1 MKIGLFPQRSFHPFY
16 QFMKKQRLWFRMKSS
31 KSQIVEEIWNGNKI
45 NETTN
50 NERDDFSQSAISKAN
65 KLELKDWASW

>member
-1 MKIGLFPQRSFHPFY
+1 
-16 QFMKKQRLWFRMKSS
+16 MKSS

-65 KLELKDWASW
+65 KLELKD